1 MGCEGCRFS
10 IVSRRYGVKLTTELL
25 SGSEIH
31 HWERNDLG
39 FKRVP
44 ALDKCFAILDLILG
58 SRQPLG
64 ISEISRRLHFSKST
78 IYNIVRTLA
87 DLEIIERRSDSKLAV
102 GTHFYVLAKAAA
114 NKAELVRT
122 VHPYLKTISRESMLS
137 SFLAIRS
144 GMHAII
150 IDKVE
155 ATADIKI
162 SYEMG
167 IRLPLL
173 VGAAGKALL
182 SQLSDA
188 ELDNVLCTSEPL
200 RLVSDAR
207 EDRVGLRNAVI
218 GAREK
223 GIVAD
228 MEEHVKGVIS
238 LAIPFNTHREDL
250 QAAIWAVGLKYQWR
264 DRSVSS
270 VSKLLKE
277 IAAELDRRFSTV

>member
-1 MGCEGCRFS
+1 MN
-10 IVSRRYGVKLTTELL
+10 TELL
-25 SGSEIH
+25 SGSEIQR
-31 HWERNDLG
+31 WERNDTK

-44 ALDKCFAILDLILG
+44 ALDKCFAILDLIIG

-64 ISEISRRLHFSKST
+64 ISEISRGLHLNKST
-78 IYNIVRTLA
+78 IFNIVRTLA
-87 DLEIIERRSDSKLAV
+87 DLEVLERRPDSKLAV
-102 GTHFYVLAKAAA
+102 GTRFYVLAKAAG

-122 VHPYLKTISRESMLS
+122 VHPYLNAISRESLLS
-137 SFLAIRS
+137 SFLVTRW
-144 GMHAII
+144 GMHAMI

-155 ATADIKI
+155 ASADIKV

-188 ELDNVLCTSEPL
+188 ELDDIIYGSEPL
-200 RLVSDAR
+200 GVAPDAFEDKAGFMNAIKVVR
-207 EDRVGLRNAVI
+207 E
-218 GAREK
+218 E

-238 LAIPFNTHREDL
+238 LATPINTHREDL
-250 QAAIWAVGLKYQWR
+250 QAAILAVGLKHQWQDGR
-264 DRSVSS
+264 MFSVL
-270 VSKLLKE
+270 KLLKE
-277 IAAELDRRFSTV
+277 TAAELECRFSI

>member
-1 MGCEGCRFS
+1 
-10 IVSRRYGVKLTTELL
+10 
-25 SGSEIH
+25 
-31 HWERNDLG
+31 
-39 FKRVP
+39 
-44 ALDKCFAILDLILG
+44 
-58 SRQPLG
+58 
-64 ISEISRRLHFSKST
+64 
-78 IYNIVRTLA
+78 
-87 DLEIIERRSDSKLAV
+87 
-102 GTHFYVLAKAAA
+102 
-114 NKAELVRT
+114 
-122 VHPYLKTISRESMLS
+122 
-137 SFLAIRS
+137 
-144 GMHAII
+144 
-150 IDKVE
+150 
-155 ATADIKI
+155 
-162 SYEMG
+162 MG

-188 ELDNVLCTSEPL
+188 ELDNVLCTSEPP

-250 QAAIWAVGLKYQWR
+250 QAAILAVGLKYQWR
-264 DRSVSS
+264 DRSLSS